1 MKDSEIMANT
11 AKFVGTDGTVSHE
24 LLVGPVDAGAER
36 FSAVVRPP
44 ASSSE
49 ETVVVDDRSGL
60 SPAQVVETKLSRI
73 LEGSSLPVSHL
84 QMRGILRNR

>member
-1 MKDSEIMANT
+1 MRNREIMGNRAG
-11 AKFVGTDGTVSHE
+11 FVGTDGTVSHE
-24 LLVGPVDAGAER
+24 LLVRPADNGMER
-36 FSAVVRPP
+36 LSSAAVKP
-44 ASSSE
+44 AMSSE

-84 QMRGILRNR
+84 QMRGILRSR